1 MPTTGNGGYAS
12 KYTDGAAVDK
22 RLDQGYYDD
31 IIAAG
36 IAAGIYTAA
45 TAPSKAELD
54 KKIAKNELYIFHYNN
69 QTSVTQK
76 EYDDLHNAVDNGIP
90 ILVEMPIAEQKVYY
104 PAIGRWAPG
113 FVEIAI
119 FNVNRFNALV
129 GALIQVNHDLSV
141 INRSVYY
148 PRTDDVLTKDNDLV
162 FVPTRDYHPATKK
175 YVDDNT
181 LDSSLKETLDY
192 MCKKATVTTLSGLP
206 SDAANVIANVTSA
219 TNLTHSG
226 LAEPRQQMIRVNNT
240 TSSDITQALP
250 TTGIYES
257 MAGPSVVI
265 PANNYIELSLW
276 AINGKISIR
285 VGEHA

>member
-12 KYTDGAAVDK
+12 KYADGAAVDK

-36 IAAGIYTAA
+36 IAAGIYTAD
-45 TAPSKAELD
+45 TTPSKAELD
-54 KKIAKNELYIFHYNN
+54 KKIAKNEVYIFHYNN

-76 EYDDLHNAVDNGIP
+76 EYDDLHDAVDNGIS
-90 ILVEMPIAEQKVYY
+90 IIIEMPIAEQKMYY
-104 PAIGRWAPG
+104 HATGRWAPG
-113 FVEIAI
+113 FVELTAFDASP
-119 FNVNRFNALV
+119 FNVLSGIFVN
-129 GALIQVNHDLSV
+129 INHDLSV
-141 INRSVYY
+141 KVSYVYY
-148 PRTDDVLTKDNDLV
+148 PRVDDVLTKDNYLE
-162 FVPTRDYHPATKK
+162 FIPTREYHPATKK
-175 YVDDNT
+175 YVDDKA
-181 LDSSLKETLDY
+181 LDLSLKETLDY
-192 MCKKATVTTLSGLP
+192 MCKKAAVTTLSGLP

>member
-36 IAAGIYTAA
+36 IAAGIYTADA
-45 TAPSKAELD
+45 APSKAELD
-54 KKIAKNELYIFHYNN
+54 KKMAKGEVYIVTFAISDKTVITKNEYDSLKKAIQNGMVIMTHNTEDGNY
-69 QTSVTQK
+69 SSAAMVAG
-76 EYDDLHNAVDNGIP
+76 YDDANGIDLSLP
-90 ILVEMPIAEQKVYY
+90 IYGLN
-104 PAIGRWAPG
+104 G
-113 FVEIAI
+113 IAI
-119 FNVNRFNALV
+119 MNIAPNLGVSV
-129 GALIQVNHDLSV
+129 VIQPFMDLS
-141 INRSVYY
+141 N
-148 PRTDDVLTKDNDLV
+148 VLQKNNTET
-162 FVPTRDYHPATKK
+162 FTPTGDYNPATKK
-175 YVDDNT
+175 YVDDNA

-257 MAGPSVVI
+257 MAGASVVI